1 MVEAGRIDKYS
12 HSLDWERAV
21 YDTIM
26 FDNVV
31 KIAKDFAAKR
41 NDTLIIVVP
50 DHAHPVSI
58 IGTYDDS
65 KGEQLRDRL
74 QTYCSSAISE
84 LSGARCR
91 GLPGEGRRLA
101 PPRHGVRRLSRLLR
115 SWQALH
121 GGREPADRGAALGQ
135 EGEKQPAVANEEY
148 CKPGAARKIGNLPFT
163 ARNGVHAADDVVLTA
178 SGPGSEVF
186 RGRVDNTFVF
196 RAMAR
201 ALGLGK

>member
-1 MVEAGRIDKYS
+1 
-12 HSLDWERAV
+12 
-21 YDTIM
+21 
-26 FDNVV
+26 
-31 KIAKDFAAKR
+31 
-41 NDTLIIVVP
+41 
-50 DHAHPVSI
+50 VSI

-74 QTYCSSAISE
+74 QTYSAAQFPNYPAPDAGGYPAKVDVS
-84 LSGARCR
+84 
-91 GLPGEGRRLA
+91 RRLA
-101 PPRHGVRRLSRLLR
+101 MVFAAYPDYCDPGKPYM
-115 SWQALH
+115 
-121 GGREPADRGAALGQ
+121 GGENQPTAAPAATP

-148 CKPGAARKIGNLPFT
+148 CKPGAARKVGNLPFT

-201 ALGLGK
+201 ALGLGR